1 MEIKGTVFCNRHHS
15 PEIILECLAWLAERN
30 SLAAIHRVKEIKEET
45 VLDWLRGAAR
55 HVEQIEALLL
65 AHYHLT
71 HAQLDALWTYAGH
84 KGAKGGHPEEDER
97 GTFRSQSGEE
107 VVTGN
112 KYQLE
117 K

>member
-1 MEIKGTVFCNRHHS
+1 MIEIGRPDCYTPAEQVQKLT
-15 PEIILECLAWLAERN
+15 WLAERN

-71 HAQLDALWTYAGH
+71 HAQLDALGTYAGH
-84 KGAKGGHPEEDER
+84 KGAKGGIQRKTSEAPFARNLER
-97 GTFRSQSGEE
+97 RW
-107 VVTGN
+107 
-112 KYQLE
+112 
-117 K
+117 